1 MLKQK
6 IIKNIVSII
15 LGSLIIFFIQSV
27 SHSHSGKTNAEGC
40 HKDNKKNNYHCHI
53 LKKNNKSKK
62 EYKTVKVIDG
72 DTIKINGETIRFS
85 GIDTPETTYHRKYK
99 QLCYLNDQKI
109 YCGELSKN
117 KLIEKISNNKINC
130 IREEKKDRW
139 GRTLAECFVNNESLS
154 RYLVKT
160 GYAFDFKRYSKEKFN
175 LEEEYAKENKLG
187 LWTMK
192 FLYPW
197 EWRDKIRKFR
207 KDKSNLKDIEM
218 WMEIK

>member
-1 MLKQK
+1 MKKKCLFLA
-6 IIKNIVSII
+6 I
-15 LGSLIIFFIQSV
+15 LFIFF
-27 SHSHSGKTNAEGC
+27 TNYSFSQ
-40 HKDNKKNNYHCHI
+40 DVRI
-53 LKKNNKSKK
+53 L
-62 EYKTVKVIDG
+62 DG

-85 GIDTPETTYHRKYK
+85 GIDTPETTYYKKYK
-99 QLCYLNDQKI
+99 QLCYSNNQKI

-130 IREEKKDRW
+130 IREEQKDIY

-154 RYLVKT
+154 RYLVKN
-160 GYAFDFKRYSKEKFN
+160 GYAFDYKRYSKEKFN
-175 LEEEYAKENKLG
+175 LDEKYAKQNNLG

-197 EWRDKIRKFR
+197 EWRAKIRKFR